1 MLVLTNMEHKVN
13 TKRVEHR
20 VPEPDEKR
28 SYNADNT
35 VTENENPPMKSPPQ
49 ETGTTTPHT

>member
-1 MLVLTNMEHKVN
+1 MLVLTNMERKVN
-13 TKRVEHR
+13 TTRVEHR

-35 VTENENPPMKSPPQ
+35 VTENENPPMKGPPQ

>member
-1 MLVLTNMEHKVN
+1 MEREVN
-13 TKRVEHR
+13 KKRVEHR

-35 VTENENPPMKSPPQ
+35 VTENENPPMGAPPQ
-49 ETGTTTPHT
+49 ETGTSRPHT